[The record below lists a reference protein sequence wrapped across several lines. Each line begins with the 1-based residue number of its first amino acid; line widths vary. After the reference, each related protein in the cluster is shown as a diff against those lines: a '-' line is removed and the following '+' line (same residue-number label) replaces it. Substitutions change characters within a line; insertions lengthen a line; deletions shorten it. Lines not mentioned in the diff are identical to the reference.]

1 MKFKMGLGSVMATLL
16 LSAAGPPAMAQNA
29 AETAVAAAKQYS
41 GITLNLLWPGGL
53 QALDPLIFS
62 GPLFEELTGVK
73 INVVER
79 LDPQFFQL
87 LIEQHRA
94 GTGALDVL
102 RVRRDPRG
110 SLEGNSVLLG
120 LCA

>member
-1 MKFKMGLGSVMATLL
+1 MKFKMRFGGVMVSLL
-16 LSAAGPPAMAQNA
+16 LSATVPPAVAQNG

-41 GITLNLLWPGGL
+41 GITLNLLWPHGV

-73 INVVER
+73 INVVEWA
-79 LDPQFFQL
+79 DQPYKM

-94 GTGALDVL
+94 RTGALDVL
-102 RVRRDPRG
+102 SAWPAWLPDLIEGGV
-110 SLEGNSVLLG
+110 LEPLDL
-120 LCA
+120 